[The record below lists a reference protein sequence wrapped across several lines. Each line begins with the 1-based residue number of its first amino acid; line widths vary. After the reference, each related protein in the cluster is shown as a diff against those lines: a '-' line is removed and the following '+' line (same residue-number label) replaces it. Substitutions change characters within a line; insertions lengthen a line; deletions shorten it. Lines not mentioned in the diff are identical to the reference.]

1 MGCWIMT
8 SGGNP
13 RYSGRRKFLK
23 LSASAVGAAGLAGC
37 LGDDEEAE
45 EFEFTIASPAPP
57 EDYSSQIAIEFGEN
71 VEERTDERITVEG
84 QYGTL
89 GGEEDIIEALVAGSV
104 DMTMNTYGVM
114 AQQFSREHGFL
125 GCPFVIHDREHFEF
139 MKDEFV
145 FGEERGLDGALRE
158 DPGLT
163 ILGTV
168 FRGNR
173 SVFSNTPVR
182 GPEDFEGLSLRVIQ
196 ADPWIEVFEELG
208 AEPTGIA
215 FDELFSSLETGVV
228 DAGEANVSFFFFL
241 SFDEVT
247 THFSLTE
254 HKPSH
259 ILYQANLAWWDDL
272 IEEDQE
278 IIQESLDDAF
288 DWGLDQLD
296 EQEEEEFERLEDD
309 PDFTLV
315 RDVDRERIYEAADPA
330 VRRLFDDLWI
340 GSYDEVVADYPNTII

>member
-1 MGCWIMT
+1 MSDGYNGLT
-8 SGGNP
+8 S
-13 RYSGRRKFLK
+13 RRRKFLK
-23 LSASAVGAAGLAGC
+23 LGASAVGAAGLAGC
-37 LGDDEEAE
+37 IGDGDETE
-45 EFEFTIASPAPP
+45 EFEFSIASPAPP
-57 EDYSSQIAIEFGEN
+57 EDYSSQIAIEFAEN

-145 FGEERGLDGALRE
+145 FGEERGLDAALRE

-173 SVFSNTPVR
+173 SVFSNEPIR
-182 GPEDFEGLSLRVIQ
+182 GPEDFEGLSMRVIQ
-196 ADPWIEVFEELG
+196 ADPWIEVFSELG

-259 ILYQANLAWWDDL
+259 LIYQANLSWWDDL
-272 IEEDQE
+272 AEDDQE
-278 IIQESLDDAF
+278 LIQEALDDAF
-288 DWGLDQLD
+288 DWGLEQLD
-296 EQEEEEFERLEDD
+296 DQEEDEFQRLRDD
-309 PDFTLV
+309 PEFTLV
-315 RDVDRERIYEAADPA
+315 EDVDREGIYEAADPA
-330 VRRLFDDLWI
+330 IRRLFDEMWV
-340 GSYDEVVADYPNTII
+340 GSYEEVVEEYPDTVF